1 MPLLAV
7 HGDFTSHAEGVHLK
21 QKLEMS
27 RTVAVGEIELVGYQI
42 TFDSK
47 NQNANVPDHII
58 VNFSPDWLAQQIIVA
73 HPPAKNGSVYP
84 SGAQGIPLPVEG
96 YNTVKF
102 GLSGLKMHIQSRLPM
117 HFEIKIYHYD
127 DQPPGVL
134 HQPDNTDTIIPMTR
148 PTPGL
153 SKLNHVIL
161 FFKVE

>member
-7 HGDFTSHAEGVHLK
+7 HGDFTSHAAGVHLK

-42 TFDSK
+42 TFDGDST
-47 NQNANVPDHII
+47 NVPDHII
-58 VNFSPDWLAQQIIVA
+58 VNFSPDWLAQQVIVA

-96 YNTVKF
+96 TNTVKF
-102 GLSGLKMHIQSRLPM
+102 GLSGLKMRIQSRLPM

-127 DQPPGVL
+127 DQLPGI
-134 HQPDNTDTIIPMTR
+134 HNQPDNTDTIIPMTR
-148 PTPGL
+148 PTPGQA
-153 SKLNHVIL
+153 KLNHVIL

>member
-7 HGDFTSHAEGVHLK
+7 HGDFTSHAAGVHLK

-42 TFDSK
+42 TFDDDST
-47 NQNANVPDHII
+47 NVPDHII
-58 VNFSPDWLAQQIIVA
+58 VNFSPDWLAQQVIVA

-96 YNTVKF
+96 HNTVKF

-127 DQPPGVL
+127 DREPGMF
-134 HQPDNTDTIIPMTR
+134 QPDNTDTIIPMTR

>member
-27 RTVAVGEIELVGYQI
+27 RTVAVGEIELVGYQV

-58 VNFSPDWLAQQIIVA
+58 VNFSPDWLAQQVIVA

-96 YNTVKF
+96 HNTVKF
-102 GLSGLKMHIQSRLPM
+102 GLSGLKMRIQSRLPM
-117 HFEIKIYHYD
+117 HFEIKVYHYD
-127 DQPPGVL
+127 DEQQIVA
-134 HQPDNTDTIIPMTR
+134 NTDTIIPMTR
-148 PTPGL
+148 PTNGQA
-153 SKLNHVIL
+153 KLNHVIL

>member
-7 HGDFTSHAEGVHLK
+7 HGDFTSHAAGVHLK

-42 TFDSK
+42 TFDPHST
-47 NQNANVPDHII
+47 NVPDHII
-58 VNFSPDWLAQQIIVA
+58 VNFSPDWLAQQVIVA

-127 DQPPGVL
+127 DQPSGIYDEPE
-134 HQPDNTDTIIPMTR
+134 NTDQIIPMTR

-153 SKLNHVIL
+153 AKLNHVIL

>member
-7 HGDFTSHAEGVHLK
+7 HGDFTSHAAGVHLK

-27 RTVAVGEIELVGYQI
+27 RTVAVGEIELVGYQV

-58 VNFSPDWLAQQIIVA
+58 VNFSPDWLAQQVIVA

-102 GLSGLKMHIQSRLPM
+102 GLSGLKMRIQSRLPM

-127 DQPPGVL
+127 DQPLGQL
-134 HQPDNTDTIIPMTR
+134 HQPGNTDTIIPMTR

-153 SKLNHVIL
+153 AKLNHVIL